1 MSRLQKTRQQL
12 HVVTAAAAAGKNGPD
27 DKQDFVCH
35 RATAAGVTAAAVT
48 TAVVTTAAVTAAA
61 VVKAAAACG
70 DSGGCRDKQI
80 S

>member
-1 MSRLQKTRQQL
+1 M
-12 HVVTAAAAAGKNGPD
+12 VTAAAAGTNRFH
-27 DKQDFVCH
+27 DKQNFVSH
-35 RATAAGVTAAAVT
+35 RATAAAVTAAAVM

-70 DSGGCRDKQI
+70 DTGGCRDKRI